1 MMEIPETQTLLIFE
15 QYESNGSL
23 LHVTSDL
30 SELDLEQGDLVIRRM
45 WMTCDK
51 PVEVKR
57 A

>member
-1 MMEIPETQTLLIFE
+1 MEIPETQTLLIFE

-23 LHVTSDL
+23 LHVTGDL